1 MAQYLADTDWQAWIS
16 IPDEY
21 DDPDVDKMTR
31 TARKLKAMNVMT
43 TEQIA
48 EITGLTAEEIEG
60 L

>member
-1 MAQYLADTDWQAWIS
+1 
-16 IPDEY
+16 
-21 DDPDVDKMTR
+21 MTR